1 LSFIEKISHVLL
13 LAVISGVS
21 DYHFGDN
28 VAFVARH

>member
-1 LSFIEKISHVLL
+1 LL
-13 LAVISGVS
+13 LAVISGIS